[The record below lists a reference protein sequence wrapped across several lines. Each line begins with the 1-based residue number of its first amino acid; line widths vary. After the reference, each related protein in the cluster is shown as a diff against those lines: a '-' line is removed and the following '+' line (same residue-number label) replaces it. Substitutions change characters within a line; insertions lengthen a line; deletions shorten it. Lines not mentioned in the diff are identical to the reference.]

1 MKLREIQE
9 NLNGLDIPKQVQL
22 NKHTLI
28 HDTKL
33 FIESHI
39 SYVVN
44 YKDTRNIYMPY
55 YSRLIELLN
64 LYK

>member
-1 MKLREIQE
+1 MKLHEIQE
-9 NLNGLDIPKQVQL
+9 KLNSLNIPKQVQL

-28 HDTKL
+28 LDTKL

-39 SYVVN
+39 QYVIT
-44 YKDTRNIYMPY
+44 YKDNKNIYMPY

-64 LYK
+64 LYQ